1 MPRVILGLS
10 PDDPALADFR
20 QVKDRQLRRAFRPA
34 HELAQAPDRDTRDRA
49 GEDPEPLDPQAP
61 HGKFMIE
68 GELVLRAALAQHP
81 GAWWTPWR
89 VRSVVLTP
97 ARLAS
102 MDAEL
107 ATLGPEV
114 PVYVLEPEA
123 ISGLVGFDLHRG
135 VMAVGVRRGPDD
147 PFHDWRRIVA
157 SATPTR
163 PLIVLE
169 DVFNHDNIGGVF
181 RNAAAFGAGGVLL
194 SRGCADPLYRKALRV
209 SVGHALN
216 VPWGYVDALASP
228 TEGSGSGSGQ
238 GSLAAL
244 RDAGVRVAAMTPG
257 PDAVELVAWLRA
269 GATGAGAG
277 EGLDAPVALVF
288 GSEGPG
294 LSSAVLGACAARVR
308 VAMSEG
314 VDSLNVAV
322 SCAVALALLRSVR
335 Y

>member
-1 MPRVILGLS
+1 VPRVILGLS

-34 HELAQAPDRDTRDRA
+34 HELAHEVDRS

-89 VRSVVLTP
+89 LRSVVLTP

-114 PVYVLEPEA
+114 PVFVLEPEA

-157 SATPTR
+157 SATPKR

-228 TEGSGSGSGQ
+228 TEGSGSGPGA
-238 GSLAAL
+238 LAAL
-244 RDAGVRVAAMTPG
+244 RDAGLRAAAMTPG
-257 PDAVELVAWLRA
+257 PDAVELVAWLRD
-269 GATGAGAG
+269 GAAGAGAG
-277 EGLDAPVALVF
+277 KGRDAPVALVF

-335 Y
+335 D